1 MLLELLLVGG
11 LATAP
16 IDTTAIKIFE
26 ENKIELVIPTPD
38 PMTTLPE
45 PEPVITPQ
53 EQLQINIDTNVNN
66 CDESLYW
73 ISAENATCLAK
84 PVYTQQS
91 TVSTVTRAYSG
102 SRGGYAYG
110 NCTAYAQNSL
120 GWVPNGWGNA
130 NRWDNNARAMG
141 YTVSSTPRVG
151 AVAQTDAGYY
161 GHVAVVVAVH
171 GTTVTVKEMNYVGF
185 NVVSTRTAP
194 TSSFVYIY

>member
-1 MLLELLLVGG
+1 MLLFQSEPPKTPLISIVIESFKEEPVEVPAKPLYTLE
-11 LATAP
+11 
-16 IDTTAIKIFE
+16 DKIKDNHYKCD
-26 ENKIELVIPTPD
+26 ENKQYIRA
-38 PMTTLPE
+38 
-45 PEPVITPQ
+45 
-53 EQLQINIDTNVNN
+53 DT
-66 CDESLYW
+66 
-73 ISAENATCLAK
+73 AKCLDK